1 MISVPVRAE
10 IIFEIQPVIPE
21 TFSISVMPEKNIIIV
36 HILSIAEAAPE
47 TEFTIHP
54 ALLSMCTGAPEGSGT
69 EFLMPLII
77 AVIIFPDVTERKSRS
92 PALESGKITEDIP
105 YINAGPL
112 EKQKLDSLSA

>member
-54 ALLSMCTGAPEGSGT
+54 ALLSMCTGEPEGSGT

-77 AVIIFPDVTERKSRS
+77 AVIIFPDVTERRYSVYKRRS
-92 PALESGKITEDIP
+92 AGKTET
-105 YINAGPL
+105 G
-112 EKQKLDSLSA
+112 

>member
-54 ALLSMCTGAPEGSGT
+54 ALRDRISHAAYNCSN
-69 EFLMPLII
+69 
-77 AVIIFPDVTERKSRS
+77 
-92 PALESGKITEDIP
+92 
-105 YINAGPL
+105 YI
-112 EKQKLDSLSA
+112 S